1 MKLITSKLKDLMLK
15 EFCYGSVKSVKG
27 CYKMMNCWKPYS
39 YTVKVAQRG
48 SHIYLISGIHTDHIN
63 YIYQFQLDSMRKR
76 NIRGLV
82 TSSYVAASWKA
93 YLDTIPSNLMETG
106 IQQYSATFQV
116 IQSINENATPLLLL
130 ATTT

>member
-1 MKLITSKLKDLMLK
+1 
-15 EFCYGSVKSVKG
+15 
-27 CYKMMNCWKPYS
+27 
-39 YTVKVAQRG
+39 
-48 SHIYLISGIHTDHIN
+48 
-63 YIYQFQLDSMRKR
+63 MRKR